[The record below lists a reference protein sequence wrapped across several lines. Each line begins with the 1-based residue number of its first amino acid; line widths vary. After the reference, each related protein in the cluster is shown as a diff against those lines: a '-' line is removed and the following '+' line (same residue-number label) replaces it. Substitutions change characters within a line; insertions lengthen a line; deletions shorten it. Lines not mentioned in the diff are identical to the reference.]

1 MKIWS
6 KGFDNAPEID
16 AFTVGKDR
24 ELDLMLAP
32 WDILGTMAHVTM
44 LSEVGLL
51 EKEELAILLPELK
64 KLHREAVEG
73 KFSIEGEDVH
83 SEVEARLTA
92 ALGDVGKK
100 VHTGRSR
107 NDQVAV
113 DIKLFTRAR
122 LEQTVGKVVRLF
134 NLLQEKSEQLKDV
147 LMPGYTHLQVAMP
160 SSFGLWLGAYAE
172 SLADDLVMLKA
183 AWDVTDENPLGS
195 AAGYGSSAPLNRAR
209 TTQLLGFGTLDFNSI
224 YAQMSRGRGERMVAW
239 AYSAVAETI
248 GRLAMDGCLF
258 TSQNFG
264 FIKLP
269 DAYTTGSS
277 IMPQKKNP
285 DVFELVR
292 AHCNRIQGIPGTLK
306 YITGNLPS
314 GYFRDMQL
322 LKEVYLPMFD
332 ELDSC
337 LDILAFALPGISVT
351 EGLMDKPLYAQAF
364 CVEEVNRLV
373 EAGVPFRDAYKQVGH
388 AVQDGTF
395 HYEGELHHVHEG
407 SIGNLC
413 TVEVRSKFEARLS
426 AFPFDTV
433 SSALAQLLSN
443 AS

>member
-1 MKIWS
+1 MKIWE

-24 ELDLMLAP
+24 ELDLALAP
-32 WDILGTMAHVTM
+32 WDILGTMAHITM

-51 EKEELAILLPELK
+51 GKEELAVLLPELK
-64 KLHREAVEG
+64 KLHQEAVEG
-73 KFSIEGEDVH
+73 KFTIEGEDVH

-122 LEQTVGKVVRLF
+122 IEKTVGKVAALF
-134 NLLQEKSEQLKDV
+134 DLLQEKSEQLKDV

-209 TTQLLGFGTLDFNSI
+209 TTELLGFGTLDYNSI

-337 LDILAFALPGISVT
+337 LDILAFALPGITVT

-395 HYEGELHHVHEG
+395 HYEGELHHTHEG
-407 SIGNLC
+407 SVGNLC
-413 TVEVRSKFEARLS
+413 TAEVKAKFEERLA
-426 AFPFDTV
+426 AFPFGRV
-433 SSALAQLLSN
+433 AAAVENLVKN
-443 AS
+443 A

>member
-1 MKIWS
+1 MKIWE

-32 WDILGTMAHVTM
+32 WDILGTMAHITM

-51 EKEELAILLPELK
+51 TKDELAKLLPELR
-64 KLHREAVEG
+64 KLHQEAVEG
-73 KFSIEGEDVH
+73 RFSIEGEDVH

-92 ALGDVGKK
+92 ALGDLGKK

-113 DIKLFTRAR
+113 DIKLFTRSR
-122 LEQTVGKVVRLF
+122 IERTVGKVAKLF
-134 NLLQEKSEQLKDV
+134 DLLQEKSEQLKDV

-183 AWDVTDENPLGS
+183 AWDVMDENPLGS

-209 TTQLLGFGTLDFNSI
+209 TTELLGFSTLDYNSI

-248 GRLAMDGCLF
+248 GRLAYDGCLF

-264 FIKLP
+264 FIHLP

-292 AHCNRIQGIPGTLK
+292 AHCNRIQGIPATLK
-306 YITGNLPS
+306 HITGNLPS

-332 ELDSC
+332 ELDGC
-337 LDILAFALPGISVT
+337 LDILAFALPGITVT
-351 EGLMDKPLYAQAF
+351 EGLMDNPLYSQAF

-373 EAGVPFRDAYKQVGH
+373 EAGVPFRDAYKQVGL
-388 AVQDGTF
+388 AVQNGTF
-395 HYEGELHHVHEG
+395 HYEGTLHHTHEG

-413 TVEVRSKFEARLS
+413 TEQIRAKFLSRLES
-426 AFPFDTV
+426 FPFEHV
-433 SSALAQLLSN
+433 AEAVENLVKIA
-443 AS
+443 

>member
-6 KGFDNAPEID
+6 KGFDDAPEID

-32 WDILGTMAHVTM
+32 WDILGTMAHITM
-44 LSEVGLL
+44 LAKVGLL
-51 EKEELAILLPELK
+51 GKDELEILLPELK
-64 KLHREAVEG
+64 KLHQEAVEG
-73 KFSIEGEDVH
+73 RFTIEGEDVH
-83 SEVEARLTA
+83 SEVEARLIA

-113 DIKLFTRAR
+113 DIKLFTRDR
-122 LEQTVGKVVRLF
+122 IEKTVGKVATLF
-134 NLLQEKSEQLKDV
+134 HLLQEKSEALKDV

-183 AWDVTDENPLGS
+183 AWDVNDENPLGS
-195 AAGYGSSAPLNRAR
+195 AAGYGSSAPLERSF
-209 TTQLLGFGTLDFNSI
+209 TTQLLGFGMLDFNSI
-224 YAQMSRGRGERMVAW
+224 YAQMSRGRVERMVAQ
-239 AYSAVAETI
+239 AYSAVAETL

-264 FIKLP
+264 FIHLP
-269 DAYTTGSS
+269 DAFTTGSS

-292 AHCNRIQGIPGTLK
+292 AHCNRIQGIPAMLRH
-306 YITGNLPS
+306 ITGNLPS

-332 ELDSC
+332 ELDHC
-337 LDILAFALPGISVT
+337 LDILCFALPGISVT
-351 EGLMDKPLYAQAF
+351 EGLMDNPLYAQAF

-373 EAGVPFRDAYKQVGH
+373 EAGVPFRDAYKQVGK

-395 HYEGELHHVHEG
+395 RFDGELKHTHAG

-413 TVEVRSKFEARLS
+413 TEEIRLKFQARLS
-426 AFPFDTV
+426 AFPFERV
-433 SSALAQLLSN
+433 NQAVENLVKN
-443 AS
+443 A

>member
-32 WDILGTMAHVTM
+32 WDILGTMAHITM
-44 LSEVGLL
+44 LTEVGLL
-51 EKEELAILLPELK
+51 EKDELSVLLPELR
-64 KLHREAVEG
+64 KLHQEAVEG
-73 KFSIEGEDVH
+73 RFTIEGEDVH

-122 LEQTVGKVVRLF
+122 IEKTVGKVAALF
-134 NLLQEKSEQLKDV
+134 HLLQEKSEALKDV

-195 AAGYGSSAPLNRAR
+195 AAGYGSSAPIDRDL
-209 TTQLLGFGTLDFNSI
+209 TTKLLGFGTLDYNSI

-239 AYSAVAETI
+239 AYGAVAETI
-248 GRLAMDGCLF
+248 GRLACDGCLF

-264 FIKLP
+264 FIHLP
-269 DAYTTGSS
+269 DAFTTGSS

-292 AHCNRIQGIPGTLK
+292 AHCNRIQGIPATLRH
-306 YITGNLPS
+306 ITGNLPS

-337 LDILAFALPGISVT
+337 LDILCFALPGITVT

-373 EAGVPFRDAYKQVGH
+373 EAGVPFRDAYKQVGL
-388 AVQDGTF
+388 AVQDGSF
-395 HYEGELHHVHEG
+395 RYEGTPHHTHAG

-413 TVEVRSKFEARLS
+413 TAEVQAKFEDRLR
-426 AFPFDTV
+426 AFPFGRV
-433 SSALAQLLSN
+433 SRAVENLIKN
-443 AS
+443 A

>member
-1 MKIWS
+1 MKLWE

-32 WDILGTMAHVTM
+32 WDILGTMAHITM

-51 EKEELAILLPELK
+51 AKDELAKLLPELR
-64 KLHREAVEG
+64 KLHQEAVEG
-73 KFSIEGEDVH
+73 RFIIEGEDVH

-92 ALGDVGKK
+92 ALGDLGKK

-122 LEQTVGKVVRLF
+122 IEQTVQKVAKLF
-134 NLLQEKSEQLKDV
+134 DLLQEKSEQLKDV

-172 SLADDLVMLKA
+172 SLSDDLVMLKA
-183 AWDVTDENPLGS
+183 AWDVMDENPLGS

-209 TTQLLGFGTLDFNSI
+209 TTELLGFNTLDYNSI

-248 GRLAMDGCLF
+248 GRLAYDGCLF

-264 FIKLP
+264 FIHLP

-292 AHCNRIQGIPGTLK
+292 AHCNRIQGIPATLK
-306 YITGNLPS
+306 HITGNLPS

-332 ELDSC
+332 ELDSS
-337 LDILAFALPGISVT
+337 LDILAFALPGITVT
-351 EGLMDKPLYAQAF
+351 EGLMDNPLYAQAF

-373 EAGVPFRDAYKQVGH
+373 EAGVPFRDAYKQVGL
-388 AVQDGTF
+388 AVQNSTF
-395 HYEGELHHVHEG
+395 HYEGTLLHTHEG

-413 TVEVRSKFEARLS
+413 TEQIRAKFLSRLES
-426 AFPFDTV
+426 FPFEHV
-433 SSALAQLLSN
+433 AEAVENLVKIA
-443 AS
+443 

>member
-32 WDILGTMAHVTM
+32 WDILGTMAHITM

-51 EKEELAILLPELK
+51 GKDELAQLLPELK
-64 KLHREAVEG
+64 KLHQEAVEG
-73 KFSIEGEDVH
+73 RFTIEGEDVH

-92 ALGDVGKK
+92 ALGDIGKK

-113 DIKLFTRAR
+113 DIKLYTRAR
-122 LEQTVGKVVRLF
+122 LQKTVEKVTALF
-134 NLLQEKSEQLKDV
+134 NLLLEKSEALKDV

-172 SLADDLVMLKA
+172 SLADDLVLLKA
-183 AWDVTDENPLGS
+183 AWDVMDENPLGS
-195 AAGYGSSAPLNRAR
+195 AAGYGSSAPLNRFR
-209 TTQLLGFGTLDFNSI
+209 TTELLGFGTLDFNSI
-224 YAQMSRGRGERMVAW
+224 YAQMSRGRGERMVSW

-248 GRLAMDGCLF
+248 GRLAYDGCLF

-264 FIKLP
+264 FLHLP
-269 DAYTTGSS
+269 DAFTTGSS

-292 AHCNRIQGIPGTLK
+292 GHCNRIQGIPAMLRH
-306 YITGNLPS
+306 ITGNLPS

-337 LDILAFALPGISVT
+337 LDILCFALPGISVT
-351 EGLMDKPLYAQAF
+351 EGLMDQPLYAQAF

-373 EAGVPFRDAYKQVGH
+373 EAGVPFRDAYKQVGI
-388 AVQDGTF
+388 AVQNGTF
-395 HYEGELHHVHEG
+395 HYEGELHHTHAS

-413 TVEVRSKFEARLS
+413 NAEIRAKYQARL
-426 AFPFDTV
+426 ADFPFDRV
-433 SSALAQLLSN
+433 NQAVENLVKN
-443 AS
+443 A

>member
-24 ELDLMLAP
+24 ELDLALAP
-32 WDILGTMAHVTM
+32 WDILGTMAHITM

-51 EKEELAILLPELK
+51 GKEELALLLPELK
-64 KLHREAVEG
+64 KLHQEAVEG
-73 KFSIEGEDVH
+73 RFTIEGEDVH

-92 ALGDVGKK
+92 ALGDIGKK

-122 LEQTVGKVVRLF
+122 IEQTVGKVAALF
-134 NLLQEKSEQLKDV
+134 DLLQEKSEALKDV

-183 AWDVTDENPLGS
+183 AWDVNDENPLGS

-209 TTQLLGFGTLDFNSI
+209 TTQLLGFETMDFNSI
-224 YAQMSRGRGERMVAW
+224 YAQMSRGRVERMVAQ
-239 AYSAVAETI
+239 AYGSVAETI

-264 FIKLP
+264 FLHLP
-269 DAYTTGSS
+269 DAFTTGSS

-292 AHCNRIQGIPGTLK
+292 AHCNRIQGIPAMLRH
-306 YITGNLPS
+306 ITGNLPS

-337 LDILAFALPGISVT
+337 LDILLFALPGISVT
-351 EGLMDKPLYAQAF
+351 EGLMNNPLYAQAF

-373 EAGVPFRDAYKQVGH
+373 EAGVPFRDAYKQVGK

-395 HYEGELHHVHEG
+395 HFEGELKHTHAG

-413 TVEVRSKFEARLS
+413 SEEIRLKFQSRLS
-426 AFPFDTV
+426 AFPFERV
-433 SSALAQLLSN
+433 NAQL
-443 AS
+443 ASLLNG